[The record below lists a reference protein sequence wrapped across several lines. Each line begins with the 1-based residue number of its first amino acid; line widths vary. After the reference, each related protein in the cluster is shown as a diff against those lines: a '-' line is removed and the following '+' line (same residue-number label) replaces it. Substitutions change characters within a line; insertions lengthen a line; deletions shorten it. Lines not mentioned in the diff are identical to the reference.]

1 MVLSSPDG
9 MSFPHSAPVGVCP
22 SSQSSLR
29 LDLDSYS
36 TRLHYIALL
45 DAGLHLILT
54 LRQVRTST
62 HECVPVR
69 TLPTVC
75 TRCRERVLS
84 VVPKTCLG

>member
-1 MVLSSPDG
+1 MFYSYIT
-9 MSFPHSAPVGVCP
+9 CIE
-22 SSQSSLR
+22 SSLR

-54 LRQVRTST
+54 LLQMRTST

-84 VVPKTCLG
+84 VVAKTCLG